1 MENQVAKN
9 EELKVR
15 EDLNKI
21 FVGAKFKVIENKYG
35 KRVVCNVTL
44 FNNEVIEFKDSDGVF
59 ELFQSYLKS
68 GQKDFIESTK
78 LVEEITK
85 ENEDKEPRLYIC
97 LLYTLKDGS
106 KYRLFPTKFI
116 SNKIIDNYYNL
127 YKLQQKTNK

>member
-1 MENQVAKN
+1 MENQVLKN
-9 EELKVR
+9 EELKIR

-21 FVGAKFKVIENKYG
+21 FLSAKFKTIETKYN

-59 ELFQSYLKS
+59 ELFQSYHKS
-68 GQKDFIESTK
+68 GQRDFIESTK
-78 LVEEITK
+78 LVDEISK
-85 ENEDKEPRLYIC
+85 EKDDKEPRLYTC

-127 YKLQQKTNK
+127 YKSQQKINK

>member
-9 EELKVR
+9 EELKIR